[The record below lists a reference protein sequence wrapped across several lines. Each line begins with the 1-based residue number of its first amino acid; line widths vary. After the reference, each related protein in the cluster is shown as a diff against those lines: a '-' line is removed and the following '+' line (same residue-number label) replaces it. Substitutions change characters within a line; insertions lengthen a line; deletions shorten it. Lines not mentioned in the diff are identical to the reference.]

1 MFKSIRQRFRDMK
14 TIKTLCF
21 EAEKM
26 ANIDGQKE
34 PGAEHFVLSALA
46 LPDGTAR
53 KAFARIAAN
62 PDKFRAA
69 ITQQYEDALR
79 NVGIELPHEVDMNIS
94 ETPIPTSTGP
104 YKTQS
109 SAQAL
114 MHMLTREIMVKYQK
128 ENSAAPLLGA
138 HVILAACAAQH
149 GVAVR
154 AFRAMGID
162 MSKLAEAVKAEI
174 IAGQTP

>member
-14 TIKTLCF
+14 TIKNLCF
-21 EAEKM
+21 EAEKI
-26 ANIDGQKE
+26 ANADGHKE

-46 LPDGTAR
+46 LPDGTAG
-53 KAFARIAAN
+53 KAFARISAN
-62 PDKFRAA
+62 PDNFRAA
-69 ITQQYEDALR
+69 IAQQYENALR
-79 NVGIELPHEVDMNIS
+79 NIGIELPNDVTVNNVVS
-94 ETPIPTSTGP
+94 PVSTSTGP
-104 YKTQS
+104 YKTQP

-114 MHMLTREIMVKYQK
+114 MHTLTREIMVKYQK

-138 HVILAACAAQH
+138 HVILAACTAQH

-162 MSKLAEAVKAEI
+162 TSKLAEAAEAEI
-174 IAGQTP
+174 IASQTS

>member
-26 ANIDGQKE
+26 ANVDGHKE

-53 KAFARIAAN
+53 KAFVRISAN
-62 PDKFRAA
+62 PDQFRVA
-69 ITQQYEDALR
+69 IAQQYEDALR
-79 NVGIELPHEVDMNIS
+79 NVGIGLSHDVAAKS
-94 ETPIPTSTGP
+94 AATPIPTSTGP
-104 YKTQS
+104 YKTQPS
-109 SAQAL
+109 TQNL
-114 MHMLTREIMVKYQK
+114 MHTLTREIMVKYQK

-149 GVAVR
+149 SVAIR

-162 MSKLAEAVKAEI
+162 TAKLVDAAKAEI